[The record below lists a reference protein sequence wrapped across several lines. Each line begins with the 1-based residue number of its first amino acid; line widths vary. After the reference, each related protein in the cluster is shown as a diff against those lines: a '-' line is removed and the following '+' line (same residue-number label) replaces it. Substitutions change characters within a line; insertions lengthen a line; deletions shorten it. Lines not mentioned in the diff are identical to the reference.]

1 MTVKAQ
7 KQRSKILRPLKKA
20 IESDQ
25 LSLRQE
31 VIRLHQEV
39 FRRNQRR
46 INESVYGYSSEFLT
60 YQDTYQQAVS
70 DYNAQASTDELDD
83 VVTNTNLIYF
93 GDYHTLPQAQRSYLR
108 MLRRLPPDR
117 PVTLALEFV
126 PGKHQNIIN
135 QFMADEIQ
143 ESEFLESIGYEPMNM
158 FGTWEVYS
166 EIFKLAKE
174 RGYRALGID
183 TLRKG
188 AGPGSLKR
196 RDTYAA
202 RRIAKEHRTHPENL
216 IVVFIGEMHVAPTH
230 LPKIVLEEL
239 DQMPEQGP
247 GLIIY
252 QNAEPI
258 YWSLQ
263 EQGLEHQTALVR
275 ISNHEYCII
284 NTPPIVCQQS
294 FLNWLEM
301 DDITQSI
308 DAVEENFK
316 HYVEVL
322 LKIFN
327 LEIGDALSTIE
338 IATVVDLS
346 FLKRLQRRGD
356 FSKDDMEQIKK
367 QILSSESYYIPR
379 ANMVYLGNLSMN
391 HASEEATHFL
401 RHVTSGCQEPLN
413 LVDAFYARALEEAVG
428 FLGSKMLNHK
438 RKCPHIPFFVKQSRS
453 RSTSSENK
461 ALARGVIKHDK
472 MMSGVKVR
480 GMQQIYESGPDLFN
494 KITHVIGYQLG
505 DKLFYAL
512 MDGTIQMSHVRELFF
527 EHFEE
532 EGTALTTYLHWA
544 LQVRDVQIPE
554 RL

>member
-20 IESDQ
+20 TESDQ
-25 LSLRQE
+25 LSIRQE

-46 INESVYGYSSEFLT
+46 INESVYGYSSEFRT
-60 YQDTYQQAVS
+60 YRDTYQQAVS
-70 DYNAQASTDELDD
+70 DYANQASTDELDEA
-83 VVTNTNLIYF
+83 VTNTSLIYF

-117 PVTLALEFV
+117 PVTLALEFL
-126 PGKHQNIIN
+126 PGKYQHLIN
-135 QFMADEIQ
+135 RFMADELK
-143 ESEFLESIGYEPMNM
+143 ESDFLEAIGYEPMNM

-166 EIFKLAKE
+166 EIFQLAKE
-174 RGYRALGID
+174 RGYRAIGID

-202 RRIAKEHRTHPENL
+202 RRIAKEYRTDPENL
-216 IVVFIGEMHVAPTH
+216 VVVFIGEMHVAPTH
-230 LPKIVLEEL
+230 LPKIVLEQL
-239 DQMPEQGP
+239 DQMPETGP

-258 YWSLQ
+258 YWKLQ
-263 EQGLEHQTALVR
+263 EQGLEHQTGLVR

-308 DAVEENFK
+308 DAMEENFK

-322 LKIFN
+322 LKVFD

-438 RKCPHIPFFVKQSRS
+438 RKCPHIPFFAKQSRS
-453 RSTSSENK
+453 RSATSENK
-461 ALARGVIKHDK
+461 DLARGVIKHDK
-472 MMSGVKVR
+472 MMRGVKVR
-480 GMQQIYESGPDLFN
+480 GMQQIYESGPELFN

-544 LQVRDVQIPE
+544 LQVRDIQIPE

>member
-1 MTVKAQ
+1 M
-7 KQRSKILRPLKKA
+7 
-20 IESDQ
+20 
-25 LSLRQE
+25 
-31 VIRLHQEV
+31 
-39 FRRNQRR
+39 
-46 INESVYGYSSEFLT
+46 
-60 YQDTYQQAVS
+60 
-70 DYNAQASTDELDD
+70 TDEL
-83 VVTNTNLIYF
+83 
-93 GDYHTLPQAQRSYLR
+93 
-108 MLRRLPPDR
+108 
-117 PVTLALEFV
+117 
-126 PGKHQNIIN
+126 K
-135 QFMADEIQ
+135 

-166 EIFKLAKE
+166 EIFQLAKE
-174 RGYRALGID
+174 RGYRTIGID

-188 AGPGSLKR
+188 GGPGSLKR

-239 DQMPEQGP
+239 DQMPQTGP

-258 YWSLQ
+258 YWNLQ
-263 EQGLEHQTALVR
+263 AQGLEHQTALVR

-322 LKIFN
+322 LKVFD
-327 LEIGDALSTIE
+327 LKIGDALSTIE

-346 FLKRLQRRGD
+346 FLKRLQRHGD

-438 RKCPHIPFFVKQSRS
+438 RKCPHIPFFATQSRS
-453 RSTSSENK
+453 RSVTRENK
-461 ALARGVIKHDK
+461 DLAHGVIKHDK
-472 MMSGVKVR
+472 MMRGEKVR
-480 GMQQIYESGPDLFN
+480 GMQKIYESGPELFN
-494 KITHVIGYQLG
+494 QITHVIGYQLG

-544 LQVRDVQIPE
+544 LQVRDIQIPE

>member
-7 KQRSKILRPLKKA
+7 KQRSKYLRPLQKA
-20 IESDQ
+20 SESEQ
-25 LSLRQE
+25 VSLRQE

-46 INESVYGYSSEFLT
+46 INESVYGYSAEFLSYQST
-60 YQDTYQQAVS
+60 YENAVS
-70 DYNAQASTDELDD
+70 TYDGRATTEQLDKAL
-83 VVTNTNLIYF
+83 TNTNLIYF
-93 GDYHTLPQAQRSYLR
+93 GDYHTLTQAQRSYLR

-117 PVTLALEFV
+117 PVTLALEFL
-126 PGKHQNIIN
+126 PGKYQKIID
-135 QFMADEIQ
+135 QFMANEIN
-143 ESEFLESIGYEPMNM
+143 EEHFLNSIGYEAKNM
-158 FGTWEVYS
+158 FGTWDVYS
-166 EIFKLAKE
+166 EIFELAKE
-174 RGYRALGID
+174 RNYRVIGID

-188 AGPGSLKR
+188 SGPGSLKR
-196 RDTYAA
+196 RDVYAA
-202 RRIAKEHRTHPENL
+202 KRIAREYRSSPERL
-216 IVVFIGEMHVAPTH
+216 IAVFIGEMHVAPTH
-230 LPKIVLEEL
+230 LPKVVLDEL
-239 DQMPEQGP
+239 GQMPEHGP

-252 QNAEPI
+252 QNAHQI
-258 YWSLQ
+258 YWDLQ
-263 EQGLEHQTALVR
+263 AKGLEHETVLVK
-275 ISNHEYCII
+275 ISEFEYCII

-316 HYVEVL
+316 HYVGLL

-327 LEIGDALSTIE
+327 LDIGDALSNIE

-356 FSKDDMEQIKK
+356 FSKDDMLQIKK

-401 RHVTSGCQEPLN
+401 RHVMSGCQEPLN

-438 RKCPHIPFFVKQSRS
+438 RKCPHVPFFIRQSRS
-453 RSTSSENK
+453 RSASQENK
-461 ALARGVIKHDK
+461 DLARGVVKHDK
-472 MMSGVKVR
+472 MMRGEKVR
-480 GMQQIYESGPDLFN
+480 GMQAIYESEPELFN
-494 KITHVIGYQLG
+494 QITHVIGYQLG
-505 DKLFYAL
+505 DRLFYAL
-512 MDGTIQMSHVRELFF
+512 MDGTVQMSNVRELFF

-532 EGTALTTYLHWA
+532 EGIALTTYLHWA
-544 LQVRDVQIPE
+544 LQVRDVEIPE